1 MIAKDK
7 QQTRLTVKANLL
19 LWWHSNGDNAVIEL
33 KDIQP
38 KARRGVTGVG
48 TGHPFSHTVYNADI
62 EPGESIRLHGI
73 HQKKPFDVTFKVGD
87 IAEYD
92 SYNLHYT
99 GQIVKITQNTIT
111 INASRTGD
119 RNKRLTMYE
128 FCWRNY
134 DFNEAEVAAKNMDTM
149 QYI

>member
-1 MIAKDK
+1 
-7 QQTRLTVKANLL
+7 
-19 LWWHSNGDNAVIEL
+19 VIEL

-48 TGHPFSHTVYNADI
+48 TRQLFSHTVYNADI
-62 EPGESIRLHGI
+62 EPGRSIRLHGI
-73 HQKKPFDVTFKVGD
+73 HQKKPFDVTFKLGD

-99 GQIVKITQNTIT
+99 GKIVQIAANTVT
-111 INASRTGD
+111 IERGSTGE
-119 RNKRLTMYE
+119 RANKRLSLYE

-134 DFNEAEVAAKNMDTM
+134 DFNETEVAAKNMDTM